1 MSFLD
6 LIIGNDSKLSSED
19 IAKDMI
25 KDSKFSVTSLAGASA
40 EAVNPE
46 LRQMLIQQLDKA
58 SQEHFQLTDIL
69 LNKGW
74 YHAYDEPM
82 EQIKTE
88 YQEIQSFK

>member
-6 LIIGNDSKLSSED
+6 MFIGDDDKLSSED

-25 KDSKFSVTSLAGASA
+25 KDSKFSVTSLAAASA

-46 LRQMLIQQLDKA
+46 LRQMLTQQLDKA
-58 SQEHFQLTDIL
+58 SREHFQLTDIL

-74 YHAYDEPM
+74 YHAYDEPI

-88 YQEIQSFK
+88 YQEMQNFK